1 MAYFSI
7 GSFAL
12 ERRKTA
18 VIAAKKSHTRFFSRG
33 RSKGRSDME
42 VKMSRKKIGIP
53 LEGFGELC
61 RSVAAQGAVL
71 LKNEKETLPVSNG
84 ERVAVFGRIQK
95 DYYRSGTGS
104 GGAVNA
110 PYATNLLDSLRQCD
124 NLQVDEELAAVYE
137 EWIRQNPFDDGGGVW
152 AGEPW
157 SQKEMEVDEELAA
170 AAAKRADKALV
181 VIGRTAGESKDYED
195 LPGGFRLS
203 AEEEQLLR
211 TVTKYFHRT
220 AVILNVSCIIDMS
233 FLDFPWENPITAVLY
248 VWHGGQE
255 GGRAAAD
262 VICGRMTP
270 CGKLADTVACGI
282 GDYPSTANHG
292 NLQENV
298 YQEDI
303 YVGYR
308 YFETF
313 APKKVKFPFGFGLS
327 YTDFSMEPGCARV
340 KNDQMEIEVR
350 VRNTGSRYAGKE
362 VVQVYYSAPQGKLGR
377 PVKELAAFAK
387 TGLLQPG
394 QEELVTVSFP
404 IAGMAAYDDGG
415 YTGNRSC
422 YVLEKGIYEIF
433 VGNSSRN
440 LVRVQVVEGD
450 GASENAE
457 KTDTGFLVP
466 QTRVTRRLEEACAP
480 QKSFLR
486 LIPGKRKEDGTFE
499 PAGQRVPEASVSLEE
514 RIRDRLPGALTQT
527 GNQGIRLQDVRE
539 GNASLEAF
547 VAQLSR
553 EELAVMVRGEGMCSP
568 RVTPGV
574 ASCFGGLTDTL
585 QKEYGIPVAAASD
598 GPSGIRMDVGAL
610 ATQVPIGT
618 LLACTFDE
626 KLVEELYV
634 MEGKELAQNEID
646 TLLGPGLNLHRNPL
660 NGRNFEYFSEDPLL
674 TGKMAA
680 ANVRGIRRGGAHATI
695 KHFACNSQETER
707 NKVNAA
713 VSERALRELYL
724 RGFEIAV
731 KEGGADSLMTA
742 YNPINGHWCA
752 SNYDLNTTILRNEWG
767 YRGIVMTDWW
777 STMNDCVKGGKESP
791 SNTAA
796 MVRAQNDLYMVVDNL
811 AAERNPMQDNTLEA
825 LEKGKLTLGELQ
837 RCVMNICRFLMNA
850 PVMERFVQGED
861 EAPEHIP
868 ALPEKGEAME
878 KGPGEQFSMTEP
890 GADGSFHLK
899 WPSEKAKGFLVPGK
913 ESGAGQL
920 PEGQFP
926 AGQSRPYQVRVCM
939 RFNNKDARAQS
950 ACNLLL
956 NGIRFVTP
964 QVSGTG
970 GRSVV
975 RDMGVVLLEPGRYEL
990 TLQNTKMP
998 GIEVEW
1004 VEFVPV

>member
-1 MAYFSI
+1 
-7 GSFAL
+7 
-12 ERRKTA
+12 
-18 VIAAKKSHTRFFSRG
+18 
-33 RSKGRSDME
+33 
-42 VKMSRKKIGIP
+42 MSGKKIGVP
-53 LEGFGELC
+53 LEGFGQLC
-61 RSVAAQGAVL
+61 RSAAAQGAVL
-71 LKNEKETLPVSNG
+71 LKNERETLPVTGG
-84 ERVAVFGRIQK
+84 ERLAVFGRIQK

-110 PYATNLLDSLRQCD
+110 PYATNLLDSLRECD
-124 NLQVDEELAAVYE
+124 NLQVDEALAAVYE
-137 EWIRQNPFDDGGGVW
+137 EWIRENPFDDGGGVW

-157 SQKEMEVDEELAA
+157 CQKEMEVSEDLARAA
-170 AAAKRADKALV
+170 ASRADKALV

-203 AEEEQLLR
+203 EKEERLLR
-211 TVTKYFHRT
+211 TVTKYFDRT

-233 FLDFPWENPITAVLY
+233 FLDLPFENPITAVLY

-262 VICGRMTP
+262 VISGRMTP
-270 CGKLADTVACGI
+270 CGKLADTIAGGI

-292 NLQENV
+292 NLLENV

-313 APKKVKFPFGFGLS
+313 APEKVRFPFGFGLS
-327 YTDFSMEPGCARV
+327 YTTFAVEPGCARV
-340 KNDQMEIEVR
+340 RNGRIRIPVR

-362 VVQVYYSAPQGKLGR
+362 AVQVYYSAPQGKLGR
-377 PVKELAAFAK
+377 PAKELAAFAK

-394 QEELVTVSFP
+394 EEEELTLSFP
-404 IAGMAAYDDGG
+404 VSAMAAYDDGG

-422 YVLEKGIYEIF
+422 YVLEEGLYEIYA
-433 VGNSSRN
+433 GTSSRD
-440 LVRVQVVEGD
+440 LTRVPVVEEDGRAAAED
-450 GASENAE
+450 GAAAAE
-457 KTDTGFLVP
+457 EKGVPEDRKAKEGLRIPALLV
-466 QTRVTRRLEEACAP
+466 TERLEEACAP
-480 QKSFLR
+480 QKSFIR
-486 LIPGKRKEDGTFE
+486 LVPGARRADGTWE
-499 PAGQRVPEASVSLEE
+499 PAGQEVPAASVSLEK
-514 RIRDRLPGALTQT
+514 RIADRLPGALTQT
-527 GNQGIRLQDVRE
+527 GDQGIRLQDVKE

-547 VAQLSR
+547 AAQLSA
-553 EELAVMVRGEGMCSP
+553 EEMAVMVRGEGMCSP

-574 ASCFGGLTDTL
+574 ASCFGGLTDRL

-634 MEGKELAQNEID
+634 MEGKELVRNEID

-680 ANVRGIRRGGAHATI
+680 ANVRGIRRGGSHATI
-695 KHFACNSQETER
+695 KHFACNSQEAER

-724 RGFEIAV
+724 KGFEIAV

-742 YNPINGHWCA
+742 YNPVNGHWCA

-777 STMNDCVKGGKESP
+777 STMNDCAKGGKESP

-796 MVRAQNDLYMVVDNL
+796 MIRAQNDLYMVVDNL
-811 AAERNPMQDNTLEA
+811 AAERNPMRDNTLEA
-825 LEKGKLTLGELQ
+825 LESGQLTLGELQ
-837 RCVMNICRFLMNA
+837 RCVMNICRFLLNA
-850 PVMERFVQGED
+850 PVMERFGNGE
-861 EAPEHIP
+861 EEEPERIP
-868 ALPEKGEAME
+868 ALP
-878 KGPGEQFSMTEP
+878 
-890 GADGSFHLK
+890 D
-899 WPSEKAKGFLVPGK
+899 
-913 ESGAGQL
+913 
-920 PEGQFP
+920 PEGTGTGTREVSGSAARAESIRFCAP
-926 AGQSRPYQVRVCM
+926 SDIPQSFRMPDPGIRHVRVCM
-939 RFNNKDARAQS
+939 KYDNKDARAQS

-956 NGIRFVTP
+956 NGVRFATP
-964 QVSGTG
+964 QISGTG
-970 GRSVV
+970 GRSVI
-975 RDMGVVLLEPGRYEL
+975 RDQGDVLLEAGRYEL
-990 TLQNTKMP
+990 TLQETKMP
-998 GIEVEW
+998 GMTVEW
-1004 VEFVPV
+1004 VEFVPADDPAR

>member
-1 MAYFSI
+1 MSAKEI
-7 GSFAL
+7 G
-12 ERRKTA
+12 
-18 VIAAKKSHTRFFSRG
+18 V
-33 RSKGRSDME
+33 
-42 VKMSRKKIGIP
+42 P
-53 LEGFGELC
+53 LEGFGQLC

-71 LKNEKETLPVSNG
+71 LKNERETLPVAEG
-84 ERVAVFGRIQK
+84 EKVAVFGRVQK

-110 PYATNLLDSLRQCD
+110 PYATNLLDSLRECAG
-124 NLQVDEELAAVYE
+124 LRVDEELAAVYE

-157 SQKEMEVDEELAA
+157 SQKEMEVSGELAA
-170 AAAKRADKALV
+170 AAAARSDKALV

-203 AEEEQLLR
+203 AEEEKLIR
-211 TVTKYFHRT
+211 TVTKYFDRT
-220 AVILNVSCIIDMS
+220 AVILNVSCVIDMS
-233 FLDFPWENPITAVLY
+233 FLDLPCENPVTAVLY

-255 GGRAAAD
+255 GGHAAAD
-262 VICGRMTP
+262 VISGRATP
-270 CGKLADTVACGI
+270 CGKLADTIAGCAA
-282 GDYPSTANHG
+282 DYPSTANHG
-292 NLQENV
+292 SLTENV

-313 APKKVKFPFGFGLS
+313 APQKVRFPFGFGLS
-327 YTDFSMEPGCARV
+327 YTTFSITPEPARV
-340 KNDQMEIEVR
+340 RDGQVEIHVR
-350 VRNTGSRYAGKE
+350 VCNTGSRYAGRE

-377 PVKELAAFAK
+377 PLRELAAFAK

-394 QEELVTVSFP
+394 QEEELTLAFPVS
-404 IAGMAAYDDGG
+404 AMAAYDDGG

-422 YVLEKGIYEIF
+422 YVLEEGLYEIL
-433 VGNSSRN
+433 VGNSSRELCPVPVLN
-440 LVRVQVVEGD
+440 GD
-450 GASENAE
+450 GEDKTSENGVRIPE
-457 KTDTGFLVP
+457 TCV
-466 QTRVTRRLEEACAP
+466 VSRLEEACAP
-480 QKSFLR
+480 RKSFVR
-486 LIPGKRKEDGTFE
+486 LVPGVRRPDGTYE
-499 PAGQRVPEASVSLEE
+499 PAGQAVPTATVSLEK
-514 RIRDRLPGALTQT
+514 RIRKRLPGGLTQT
-527 GNQGIRLQDVRE
+527 GSRGIRLQDVLE

-547 VAQLSR
+547 VAQLSN

-574 ASCFGGLTDTL
+574 ASCFGGLTDAL
-585 QKEYGIPVAAASD
+585 QKDYGIPVAAASD

-634 MEGKELAQNEID
+634 MEGKELVRNEID
-646 TLLGPGLNLHRNPL
+646 TLLGPGLNLHRSPL

-680 ANVRGIRRGGAHATI
+680 ANVRGIKKGGSHATV

-713 VSERALRELYL
+713 VSERALREMYL

-742 YNPINGHWCA
+742 YNPVNGHWCA

-777 STMNDCVKGGKESP
+777 STMNDCVKGGKESH

-811 AAERNPMQDNTLEA
+811 AAKDNPMRDNTLEA
-825 LEKGKLTLGELQ
+825 LENGTLTLGELQ

-850 PVMERFVQGED
+850 PVMERFVRGEEEEPQRIPALSGGPETAVD
-861 EAPEHIP
+861 AGGPSGSSQAGTSPEHIRLESP
-868 ALPEKGEAME
+868 SDVPRAFRVTR
-878 KGPGEQFSMTEP
+878 PGIYKV
-890 GADGSFHLK
+890 H
-899 WPSEKAKGFLVPGK
+899 
-913 ESGAGQL
+913 
-920 PEGQFP
+920 
-926 AGQSRPYQVRVCM
+926 VCM
-939 RFNNKDARAQS
+939 KYGNPDTRAQS

-956 NGIRFVTP
+956 NGVRFATP
-964 QVSGTG
+964 QVAGTG
-970 GRSVV
+970 GRSVEQDQGLV
-975 RDMGVVLLEPGRYEL
+975 FLEAGSYEL
-990 TLQNTKMP
+990 TLQKTKMP

-1004 VEFVPV
+1004 VTFGLAEGE

>member
-1 MAYFSI
+1 
-7 GSFAL
+7 
-12 ERRKTA
+12 
-18 VIAAKKSHTRFFSRG
+18 
-33 RSKGRSDME
+33 
-42 VKMSRKKIGIP
+42 
-53 LEGFGELC
+53 
-61 RSVAAQGAVL
+61 
-71 LKNEKETLPVSNG
+71 
-84 ERVAVFGRIQK
+84 
-95 DYYRSGTGS
+95 
-104 GGAVNA
+104 
-110 PYATNLLDSLRQCD
+110 
-124 NLQVDEELAAVYE
+124 
-137 EWIRQNPFDDGGGVW
+137 
-152 AGEPW
+152 
-157 SQKEMEVDEELAA
+157 
-170 AAAKRADKALV
+170 
-181 VIGRTAGESKDYED
+181 
-195 LPGGFRLS
+195 
-203 AEEEQLLR
+203 
-211 TVTKYFHRT
+211 
-220 AVILNVSCIIDMS
+220 
-233 FLDFPWENPITAVLY
+233 
-248 VWHGGQE
+248 
-255 GGRAAAD
+255 
-262 VICGRMTP
+262 
-270 CGKLADTVACGI
+270 
-282 GDYPSTANHG
+282 
-292 NLQENV
+292 
-298 YQEDI
+298 
-303 YVGYR
+303 
-308 YFETF
+308 
-313 APKKVKFPFGFGLS
+313 
-327 YTDFSMEPGCARV
+327 
-340 KNDQMEIEVR
+340 
-350 VRNTGSRYAGKE
+350 
-362 VVQVYYSAPQGKLGR
+362 
-377 PVKELAAFAK
+377 
-387 TGLLQPG
+387 
-394 QEELVTVSFP
+394 
-404 IAGMAAYDDGG
+404 
-415 YTGNRSC
+415 
-422 YVLEKGIYEIF
+422 
-433 VGNSSRN
+433 
-440 LVRVQVVEGD
+440 
-450 GASENAE
+450 
-457 KTDTGFLVP
+457 
-466 QTRVTRRLEEACAP
+466 
-480 QKSFLR
+480 
-486 LIPGKRKEDGTFE
+486 
-499 PAGQRVPEASVSLEE
+499 
-514 RIRDRLPGALTQT
+514 
-527 GNQGIRLQDVRE
+527 
-539 GNASLEAF
+539 
-547 VAQLSR
+547 
-553 EELAVMVRGEGMCSP
+553 MVRGEGMCSP

-634 MEGKELAQNEID
+634 MEGKELARNEID

-695 KHFACNSQETER
+695 KHFACNSQEAER

-868 ALPEKGEAME
+868 ALPEKGEAAAKE
-878 KGPGEQFSMTEP
+878 PAVQLCMTEP
-890 GADGSFHLK
+890 GADGSFHLE
-899 WPSEKAKGFLVPGK
+899 WPSEKANGFLVPG
-913 ESGAGQL
+913 EGSGGEQL

-926 AGQSRPYQVRVCM
+926 AVQLPEGQSRPYQVRVCM
-939 RFNNKDARAQS
+939 RFNNKDTRAQS

-956 NGIRFVTP
+956 NGIRFATP

>member
-1 MAYFSI
+1 
-7 GSFAL
+7 
-12 ERRKTA
+12 
-18 VIAAKKSHTRFFSRG
+18 
-33 RSKGRSDME
+33 
-42 VKMSRKKIGIP
+42 MSRKKIGVP

-71 LKNEKETLPVSNG
+71 LKNEEETLPVTGG

-110 PYATNLLDSLRQCD
+110 PYATNLLDSLRQCED
-124 NLQVDEELAAVYE
+124 LQVDEELAAVYE

-157 SQKEMEVDEELAA
+157 SQKEMEVSQELAA
-170 AAAKRADKALV
+170 AAAERADKALV

-203 AEEEQLLR
+203 AGEEKLLW
-211 TVTKYFHRT
+211 TVTKYFRKT

-233 FLDFPWENPITAVLY
+233 FLDLPYENPITAVLY

-262 VICGRMTP
+262 VISGRMTP
-270 CGKLADTVACGI
+270 CGKLADTIAGGI
-282 GDYPSTANHG
+282 ADYPSTANHG
-292 NLQENV
+292 GRKENV

-313 APKKVKFPFGFGLS
+313 APEKVKFPFGFGLS
-327 YTDFSMEPGCARV
+327 YTTFALEPGCAAAKEGRITL
-340 KNDQMEIEVR
+340 QVR
-350 VRNTGSRYAGKE
+350 VRNTGSRYAGRE

-377 PVKELAAFAK
+377 PARELAAFAK
-387 TGLLQPG
+387 TGLLRPG
-394 QEELVTVSFP
+394 QEETVTLSFP
-404 IAGMAAYDDGG
+404 IDSMAAYDDGG

-422 YVLEKGIYEIF
+422 YVLEEGLYEILA
-433 VGNSSRN
+433 GNSSRD
-440 LVRVQVVEGD
+440 LMRVRVVTEE
-450 GASENAE
+450 GASGKAQ
-457 KTDTGFLVP
+457 KTDTGYRVLE
-466 QTRVTRRLEEACAP
+466 TRVTKRLEEACAP
-480 QKSFLR
+480 QQSFVR
-486 LIPGKRKEDGTFE
+486 LVPGKLREDGTRE
-499 PAGQRVPEASVSLEE
+499 MAGQNVPTASVRLEE
-514 RIRDRLPGALTQT
+514 RIRDRLPGTLTQT
-527 GNQGIRLQDVRE
+527 GDQGIRLQDVRD

-547 VAQLSR
+547 VAQLSE

-574 ASCFGGLTDTL
+574 ASCFGGLTEKL

-598 GPSGIRMDVGAL
+598 GPSGIRMDVGAT

-634 MEGKELAQNEID
+634 LEGRELVRNEID
-646 TLLGPGLNLHRNPL
+646 TLLGPGLNLHRSPL

-674 TGKMAA
+674 TGRMAA
-680 ANVRGIRRGGAHATI
+680 ANVRGIRRGGAHATV
-695 KHFACNSQETER
+695 KHFACNSQEAER
-707 NKVNAA
+707 NRVNAV

-724 RGFEIAV
+724 KGFEIAV

-742 YNPINGHWCA
+742 YNPVNGHWCA

-811 AAERNPMQDNTLEA
+811 AAEKNPMNDNTLEA
-825 LEKGKLTLGELQ
+825 LERGELTLGELQ
-837 RCVMNICRFLMNA
+837 RCVKNICRFLMNA
-850 PVMERFVQGED
+850 PVMERFAKQED
-861 EAPEHIP
+861 EEPERIS
-868 ALPEKGEAME
+868 ALPGSRPEDGQKG
-878 KGPGEQFSMTEP
+878 GTVRVLISG
-890 GADGSFHLK
+890 
-899 WPSEKAKGFLVPGK
+899 
-913 ESGAGQL
+913 SGA
-920 PEGQFP
+920 
-926 AGQSRPYQVRVCM
+926 QSFCLAEQGIYRVRACLC
-939 RFNNKDARAQS
+939 FDSPDERAQS

-956 NGIRFVTP
+956 NGVRIATP
-964 QVSGTG
+964 QVGGTNG
-970 GRSVV
+970 ESVV
-975 RDMGVVLLEPGRYEL
+975 RDQGAVILEPGRYEL
-990 TLQNTKMP
+990 MLQNTKMP
-998 GIEVEW
+998 GIRVEW
-1004 VEFVPV
+1004 VEFSPQEKETEDGR